1 MKKIPL
7 FVLLV
12 LLALTACMNIVDSNS
27 TRVSEVDGMTLM
39 RVPAGEFLMGSDNRD
54 AEAAPD
60 EKPQHPVYVDAF
72 WIDRNEITNAL
83 YARCVEAGKCSLPV
97 MPGERFYE
105 KLNQPV
111 QGVAWTQ
118 AVDYCQWAGRRLP
131 TEAEWEKAG
140 RGTDGRLYPWGNTP
154 PSEQQA
160 NFDFLFDGLIDVG
173 QLPVGASPYG
183 ALDMAGNVWEWT
195 ADRYDE
201 NYYAKSPY
209 KNPTGPESG
218 TTRVVRGG
226 AWNTVLRAIRVTN
239 RHWAFPG
246 RDDFMGFRCAQDD

>member
-1 MKKIPL
+1 M
-7 FVLLV
+7 
-12 LLALTACMNIVDSNS
+12 
-27 TRVSEVDGMTLM
+27 
-39 RVPAGEFLMGSDNRD
+39 
-54 AEAAPD
+54 
-60 EKPQHPVYVDAF
+60 
-72 WIDRNEITNAL
+72 
-83 YARCVEAGKCSLPV
+83 
-97 MPGERFYE
+97 
-105 KLNQPV
+105 
-111 QGVAWTQ
+111 
-118 AVDYCQWAGRRLP
+118 DYCQWAGRRLP
-131 TEAEWEKAG
+131 TEAEWEKAA
-140 RGTDGRLYPWGNTP
+140 RGTDGHLYPWGNTP

-183 ALDMAGNVWEWT
+183 ALDMAGNVWEWM